1 MLQDKSKT
9 LMKSRQKPWSGLRVK
24 DKKAEAMYDKLFNIA
39 QKNWLK
45 DIKKNKNEKVKAAED
60 TWSSVR

>member
-1 MLQDKSKT
+1 
-9 LMKSRQKPWSGLRVK
+9 MKSRQKPWRGLRVK

>member
-9 LMKSRQKPWSGLRVK
+9 LMKSRQKPWRGLRVK